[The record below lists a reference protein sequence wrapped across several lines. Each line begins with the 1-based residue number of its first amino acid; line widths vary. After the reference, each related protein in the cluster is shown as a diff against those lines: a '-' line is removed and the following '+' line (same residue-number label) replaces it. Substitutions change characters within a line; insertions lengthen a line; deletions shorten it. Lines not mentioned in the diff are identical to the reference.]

1 MLIKNTSISIK
12 YQKIDN
18 LKKNYFL
25 NEDILKEHFNE
36 ATVLPIPD
44 DAPLEIPRIIIKSL
58 NEHSQMN
65 ISPIATTL
73 QINYKEGF
81 EKDWKKCEQYIQQKM
96 KIVFS
101 FLNIITNNEYEYIG
115 VITEVLLDEYMK
127 DGAQIL
133 AHNLVKN
140 SVDSSIYDLNIRYT
154 FVESDNIFV
163 NIMLQNA
170 RLFKNGIDGEVA
182 GSLSMDNQVSESIGV
197 VIDINDR
204 YGYNTCHDYKT
215 DSSKLDFIIAEM
227 TVVMNSKLRGLL
239 EKGAY

>member
-1 MLIKNTSISIK
+1 M
-12 YQKIDN
+12 
-18 LKKNYFL
+18 
-25 NEDILKEHFNE
+25 
-36 ATVLPIPD
+36 
-44 DAPLEIPRIIIKSL
+44 
-58 NEHSQMN
+58 
-65 ISPIATTL
+65 
-73 QINYKEGF
+73 
-81 EKDWKKCEQYIQQKM
+81 
-96 KIVFS
+96 
-101 FLNIITNNEYEYIG
+101 TNNEYEYIG

-133 AHNLVKN
+133 AHNLLKN

-170 RLFKNGIDGEVA
+170 RLFKNGIDGEIA